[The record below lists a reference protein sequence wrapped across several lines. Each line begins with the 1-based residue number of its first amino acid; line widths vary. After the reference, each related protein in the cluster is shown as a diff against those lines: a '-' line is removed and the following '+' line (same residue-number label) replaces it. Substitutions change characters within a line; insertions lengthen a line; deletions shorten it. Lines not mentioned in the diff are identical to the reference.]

1 MSNNC
6 NHFIVERFL
15 LIISSFES
23 MNYNYFSSINFS
35 IRRVMTYFRKSST
48 ELWNEI
54 NLSQN
59 HFVWHHIKLKLL
71 HFRIDQ
77 VFNLIHYYYSF
88 CCASTTLVLNNGHG
102 LSFLLHEN
110 RLNSNKFNFIYSHDY
125 ASRSDRKGR
134 TSASSY
140 SSLIFKF

>member
-35 IRRVMTYFRKSST
+35 IRRVMTYFRKYST

-88 CCASTTLVLNNGHG
+88 CCASTTLNMKSIMNTVYLFCFMKIGSIAINSILFIHMIM
-102 LSFLLHEN
+102 FHVQIEKDVRLLVHT
-110 RLNSNKFNFIYSHDY
+110 
-125 ASRSDRKGR
+125 AV
-134 TSASSY
+134 
-140 SSLIFKF
+140 